1 MNEQTEEPKFHIS
14 KDWRKLTDHEI
25 EVLDKLKQMEQDF
38 LMYLKLIWHTP
49 TFKADRR
56 WLSIARTHIEE
67 ASMAARKAV
76 SRPDTI
82 EF

>member
-1 MNEQTEEPKFHIS
+1 MSEQIDEPKFHIS
-14 KDWRKLTDHEI
+14 KDWRKLTAE
-25 EVLDKLKQMEQDF
+25 EAKVLDELKIMEQEF
-38 LMYLKLIWHTP
+38 LTYLKGIWHSTLN
-49 TFKADRR
+49 ADKR